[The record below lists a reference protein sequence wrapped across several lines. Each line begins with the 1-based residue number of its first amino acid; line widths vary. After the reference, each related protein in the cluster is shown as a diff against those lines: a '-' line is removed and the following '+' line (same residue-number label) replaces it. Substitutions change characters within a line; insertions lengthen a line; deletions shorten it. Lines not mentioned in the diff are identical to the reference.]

1 MERDIFFVWERVFAK
16 QLIVQNIPGHDQQA
30 DIHTKTLSPTK
41 LLFLRSKLAVVD
53 LQIVSP
59 HPTPQSQ
66 L

>member
-1 MERDIFFVWERVFAK
+1 VFAK